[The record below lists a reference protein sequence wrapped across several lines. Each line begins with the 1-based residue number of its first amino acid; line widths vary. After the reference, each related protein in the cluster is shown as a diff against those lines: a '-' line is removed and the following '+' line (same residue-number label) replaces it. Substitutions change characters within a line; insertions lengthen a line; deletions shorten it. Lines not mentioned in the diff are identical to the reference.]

1 MLSDTSPLRYWGE
14 VQSSPGS
21 TDSSPG
27 SERPIPRPSECPP
40 VSPTLRTFQDCR
52 DNAGREHILCT
63 TLIHMMQQGGKDSVF
78 HGAMRQVAKVVKERF
93 ELTERAAVDA
103 AKYSPQGKLRLSSEL
118 VKCERG
124 HEQAKRNDDSG
135 NEYWLVLDTHVC
147 CRADC
152 GGALVYPLPDRLP
165 KRLRL

>member
-1 MLSDTSPLRYWGE
+1 
-14 VQSSPGS
+14 
-21 TDSSPG
+21 
-27 SERPIPRPSECPP
+27 
-40 VSPTLRTFQDCR
+40 
-52 DNAGREHILCT
+52 
-63 TLIHMMQQGGKDSVF
+63 MQQGGKDSVF

-152 GGALVYPLPDRLP
+152 GGALVYPLPERLP